1 MMHHTASP
9 ASQPELHPTM
19 QRWVWLP
26 VSLMSLLWLW
36 PVWVAPER
44 ALSIDPYWEMAQQLG
59 HGPWPF
65 TNFGVGYPMLLALI
79 QALGGSPLF
88 AVMLQKGLTVL
99 TALLVAQLA
108 HSGGV
113 SPRVAVGAGL
123 LFGCSPMVQAHSSVL
138 LTETLYLFWVIMGLR
153 ATQTALAAHR
163 AGRKSGLLLELAPW
177 GLAGL
182 ALGASSL
189 TRGNGLLV
197 LGLVLAAGGLI
208 LLKQGGPARAS
219 GGWRSGRVKLGG
231 LAGLAL
237 SFPLSMAWLNLGWY
251 GTFKPTS
258 SGDYNLGVL
267 MIGPVMCEVEGKP
280 VKASASI
287 WLSDEQVAAAPN
299 GFVVAQ
305 EVRTVALAWAKQ
317 HPVPLVKGT
326 LKGAVNALIGP
337 SKALLESLTG
347 QRWLVVVSLTL
358 RCLLALGVLSWSL
371 GLLLRPHTHLL
382 GIFVMGYVAVHILPA
397 GAGGYARFGLPV
409 ELLSSIGLAQVIS
422 SGAGWFQRQRRM
434 KALALS
440 ATGKDE
446 A

>member
-1 MMHHTASP
+1 MMHHAAAPPSL
-9 ASQPELHPTM
+9 PELHPTM

-26 VSLMSLLWLW
+26 VSLISLLWLW

-59 HGPWPF
+59 AGPWPF
-65 TNFGVGYPMLLALI
+65 TNFGVGFPLLLALI
-79 QALGGSPLF
+79 QTLGGSPLV
-88 AVMLQKGLTVL
+88 AVVLQKGLTVF
-99 TALLVAQLA
+99 TALTLAKLA
-108 HSGGV
+108 HAEGV

-123 LFGCSPMVQAHSSVL
+123 LFGLSPMVQVYSSVL
-138 LTETLYLFWVIMGLR
+138 LTETLYLFWVILGLR
-153 ATQTALAAHR
+153 ATQKALAAHR
-163 AGRKSGLLLELAPW
+163 AGRKSGILLALAPW

-182 ALGASSL
+182 TLGASSL

-197 LGLVLAAGGLI
+197 IGLVIAYGGLI
-208 LLKQGGPARAS
+208 LLKQRGAARAA
-219 GGWRSGRVKLGG
+219 GAGRSGWLKLGG

-237 SFPLSMAWLNLGWY
+237 IFPLSMAWLNLGWY

-267 MIGPVMCEVEGKP
+267 MIGPAMCQVEGKP

-299 GFVVAQ
+299 GFVLAQ

-326 LKGAVNALIGP
+326 LKGTVNALIGP

-347 QRWLVVVSLTL
+347 MRWLVGVSLTL
-358 RCLLALGVLSWSL
+358 RCLLALGVLSWGLS
-371 GLLLRPHTHLL
+371 LLLRPHTQLL
-382 GIFVMGYVAVHILPA
+382 GFFVMGYVAVHILPA

-409 ELLSSIGLAQVIS
+409 ELLSSIGLAQVIA
-422 SGAGWFQRQRRM
+422 SGAGWFQQQRRK
-434 KALALS
+434 KALTQS
-440 ATGKDE
+440 VTGKDE